1 MDKNEIFAVVC
12 KHIEQNVQDVDSA
25 PIELDSTLASCG
37 ATSLDIVEIVSGVTR
52 ELRVKVP
59 RTELARLEN
68 IGDLVDLL
76 YARKQAEAVVQ

>member
-12 KHIEQNVQDVDSA
+12 KHIRQNVQDLDGTA
-25 PIELDSTLASCG
+25 IELDSTLASHG
-37 ATSLDIVEIVSGVTR
+37 ATSLDIVEIVSGATR
-52 ELRVKVP
+52 ELRIKVP

-76 YARKQAEAVVQ
+76 YAKKQPEVAAQ